1 MARILALIALLAVV
15 QVTGAQVTGAQR
27 APDPHLPAPTHD
39 SVAPVLPDGLD
50 RAVLIVSKTNGWR
63 HIEHIP
69 HSNVVL
75 AEIAR
80 SQGRASFV
88 TENAAV
94 FNDEQLRHF
103 SVVVLN
109 SASGDFL
116 TADQRAAFARFV
128 ARGGGVVALHAAGD
142 NSHTDAWYKDTVIG
156 TTFIGHP
163 GGADHLQPAR
173 IIVDQPNHP
182 VMAGAKLP
190 WAPIDEWYS
199 FDANPA
205 ARGMTVLAR
214 IDEASY
220 RPGDRLAMGAHPVI
234 WINPSTK
241 GRVFYSALGH
251 SPETYDDPNY
261 RRILGN
267 AIRWAAQ

>member
-1 MARILALIALLAVV
+1 MRNMLALVALL
-15 QVTGAQVTGAQR
+15 TMAQA
-27 APDPHLPAPTHD
+27 APDPHRPTPTYD
-39 SVAPVLPDGLD
+39 EVAPVLPKGLR

-69 HSNVVL
+69 RSNTVL
-75 AEIAR
+75 AQIAR
-80 SQGRASFV
+80 SLGRASYT

-94 FNDEQLRHF
+94 FNDEQLRRF

-142 NSHTDAWYKDTVIG
+142 GSHTAAWYTDTVIG
-156 TTFIGHP
+156 TKFIGHP
-163 GGADHLQPAR
+163 GGVDQLQPAR
-173 IIVDQPNHP
+173 IVVDRPDHP
-182 VMAGAKLP
+182 VMAGVKLP
-190 WAPIDEWYS
+190 WSPVDEWYS
-199 FDANPA
+199 FAANPA

-220 RPGDRLAMGAHPVI
+220 RPGTKRAMGVHPII

-241 GRVFYSALGH
+241 GRILYSALGH
-251 SPETYDDPNY
+251 SPDAYDDPNH
-261 RRILGN
+261 RRILAN
-267 AIRWAAQ
+267 AIRWAAR

>member
-1 MARILALIALLAVV
+1 MGENRMRTILAVLALF
-15 QVTGAQVTGAQR
+15 TMAQTV
-27 APDPHLPAPTHD
+27 PDPHLPKPTLD
-39 SVAPVLPDGLD
+39 SVAPTLPRGLQH
-50 RAVLIVSKTNGWR
+50 AVLIVSKTNGWR

-69 HSNVVL
+69 HSNSVL
-75 AEIAR
+75 ADIAKGL
-80 SQGRASFV
+80 GRASFV

-94 FNDEQLRHF
+94 FNDDQLRHF

-116 TADQRAAFARFV
+116 TPAQRAAFARFV

-142 NSHTDAWYKDTVIG
+142 NSHTDPWYVRTVIG

-163 GGADHLQPAR
+163 GGADHLQPAQLL
-173 IIVDQPNHP
+173 VDKPEHP
-182 VMAGAKLP
+182 IMAGVKRP
-190 WAPIDEWYS
+190 WSLVDEWYS
-199 FDANPA
+199 FDTNPA

-214 IDEASY
+214 IDEGSY
-220 RPGDRLAMGAHPVI
+220 RPGAKLAMGEHPVI
-234 WINPSTK
+234 WVNPATK

-251 SPETYDDPNY
+251 APEAYDDPNY
-261 RRILGN
+261 RRILTN

>member
-1 MARILALIALLAVV
+1 MHKMLALVALL
-15 QVTGAQVTGAQR
+15 TMAQV
-27 APDPHLPAPTHD
+27 APNPHLPAATYD
-39 SVAPVLPDGLD
+39 SVAPVLPKGLRD
-50 RAVLIVSKTNGWR
+50 AVLIVSKTNGWR

-69 HSNVVL
+69 HSNFVL
-75 AEIAR
+75 ADIAK
-80 SQGRASFV
+80 SLGRASYA

-116 TADQRAAFARFV
+116 TPDQRAAFARFV

-142 NSHTDAWYKDTVIG
+142 DSHTDAWYSDTIIG
-156 TTFIGHP
+156 TKFVGHP
-163 GGADHLQPAR
+163 GGTDQFQPAR
-173 IIVDQPNHP
+173 IIVDRPDHA
-182 VMAGAKLP
+182 VMAGVKLP
-190 WAPIDEWYS
+190 WSPIDEWYS

-220 RPGDRLAMGAHPVI
+220 RPGAKLAMGRHPVI
-234 WINPSTK
+234 WTNPAAK
-241 GRVFYSALGH
+241 GRVVYSALGH
-251 SPETYDDPNY
+251 SAEAYDDPNY
-261 RRILGN
+261 HRVLIN
-267 AIRWAAQ
+267 AISWAGKLKMSRG